1 MSIVRVKIKGIVVT
15 PQYGTLSPGDELR
28 TNPEFARHLVEDCN
42 AAEYIDAAPD
52 DQPATPAD
60 ETPVAVA
67 TKKIKAKKGG
77 EA

>member
-42 AAEYIDAAPD
+42 AAEYIDASPAASTDKAP
-52 DQPATPAD
+52 
-60 ETPVAVA
+60 AVA